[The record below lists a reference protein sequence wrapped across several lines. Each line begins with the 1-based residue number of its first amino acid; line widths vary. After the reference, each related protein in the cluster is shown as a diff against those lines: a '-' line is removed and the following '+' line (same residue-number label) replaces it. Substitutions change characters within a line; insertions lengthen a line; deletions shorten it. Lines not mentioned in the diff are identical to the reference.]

1 MSPARHVILI
11 GMKSSGKT
19 TAGRV
24 VSHRLHIPFV
34 DLDAEI
40 ERIHYERTHQQL
52 RFRDIFRIHGRDY
65 FNALE
70 AAALCELADNPDDF
84 LLAAG
89 GNTPI
94 NHPDLLPKLG
104 TVIFLDID
112 EKILLPRI
120 IAGGIP
126 PFFPYPDDPEKSLH
140 TLLCERRPV
149 YTGMAN
155 SIIPIHTEPPDV
167 IADRVMEAL
176 SK

>member
-1 MSPARHVILI
+1 MSTVRHVILI

-24 VSHRLHIPFV
+24 VSNRLHIPFV

-40 ERIHYERTHQQL
+40 ERIHQLRTHQQL
-52 RFRDIFRIHGRDY
+52 RFRDIFRIHGSEY
-65 FNALE
+65 FKAIE
-70 AAALCELADNPDDF
+70 AAALCELGDSPGDF

-89 GNTPI
+89 GSTPI
-94 NHPDLLPKLG
+94 NHPDLLPTLG
-104 TVIFLDID
+104 TVVFLDID

-120 IAGGIP
+120 LAGGIP

-140 TLLCERRPV
+140 VLLSSRRPV
-149 YTGMAN
+149 YAGMAN
-155 SIIPIHTEPPDV
+155 ATIVIHSEPPDV
-167 IADRVMEAL
+167 VADRVIEAL

>member
-1 MSPARHVILI
+1 MEMPRHIILI

-24 VSHRLHIPFV
+24 VSHRLQIPFI

-40 ERIHYERTHQQL
+40 EHLHYQRTHQQL

-70 AAALCELADNPDDF
+70 AAALCELAESPDGF

-94 NHPDLLPKLG
+94 NHPDFLPNLG

-126 PFFPYPDDPEKSLH
+126 PFFPYPEDPERSLNV
-140 TLLCERRPV
+140 LLATRRPI
-149 YTGMAN
+149 YTRVAHA
-155 SIIPIHTEPPDV
+155 IIPIHTEPPDV
-167 IADRVMEAL
+167 IADKVIEVL